1 MNINTKRMMGTL
13 LILAAAFLGGCAS
26 NGNHV
31 KNVIGD
37 EAVLAE
43 VNFRH
48 DKITTRD
55 SSVESPIKNVNV
67 YQLAFTDPKSK
78 SLIQV
83 PDGRGSTLPVI
94 RFWDIDTTEPIMK
107 SALPGMLTAATGGI
121 VQGEY
126 AKSAIR
132 EQGRL
137 CKDGKCQ
144 GGPVVNVSA
153 TAGSQSASQVAVEA
167 NSTSGSPV
175 CTSSKPCLSGD

>member
-1 MNINTKRMMGTL
+1 MFISRRIASILLAFVTL
-13 LILAAAFLGGCAS
+13 LLGACAT

-37 EAVLAE
+37 ETVLAE

-67 YQLAFTDPKSK
+67 YQLAFTDPKNK

-107 SALPGMLTAATGGI
+107 TAIPGMATAATGAI
-121 VQGEY
+121 LQGEY
-126 AKSAIR
+126 AKSVVR
-132 EQGRL
+132 EQARQ
-137 CKDGKCQ
+137 CEKGKCQ
-144 GGPVVNVSA
+144 SGPVIVNNNSSASASESTNQVGVNVGVG
-153 TAGSQSASQVAVEA
+153 TCLAG
-167 NSTSGSPV
+167 
-175 CTSSKPCLSGD
+175 KPCLTGD